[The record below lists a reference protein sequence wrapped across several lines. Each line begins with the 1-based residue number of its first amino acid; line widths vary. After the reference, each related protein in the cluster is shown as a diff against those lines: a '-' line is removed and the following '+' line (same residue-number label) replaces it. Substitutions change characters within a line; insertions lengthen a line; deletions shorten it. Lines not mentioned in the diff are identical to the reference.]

1 MPLVTNEDI
10 DEKMTERVV
19 GVAVGGLCSTVGCTR
34 GSCPLRFTR
43 GFFEPANIGSIRRK
57 GVHLG
62 YVPRARN
69 ATIAQLFRFGHNNV
83 FECRVMKVDKSAD
96 PRNQVHVGIY
106 VIDKR
111 KKN

>member
-1 MPLVTNEDI
+1 MPLVTNGDI

-19 GVAVGGLCSTVGCTR
+19 GVAVGGLCSTMGCTG
-34 GSCPLRFTR
+34 GSCPSQFPH
-43 GFFEPANIGSIRRK
+43 GFFEPVNIGSICRK
-57 GVHLG
+57 GVHMG

-69 ATIAQLFRFGHNNV
+69 AAIAQLLRFGHNNV

-96 PRNQVHVGIY
+96 PRNRVHVGIY
-106 VIDKR
+106 VVDKR

>member
-1 MPLVTNEDI
+1 MPLVTNGDI
-10 DEKMTERVV
+10 DEKTTEQVV
-19 GVAVGGLCSTVGCTR
+19 GVAVGGLCSIMGCTR
-34 GSCPLRFTR
+34 GSCPLRSLVA
-43 GFFEPANIGSIRRK
+43 FFEPANIGSIRRK

-69 ATIAQLFRFGHNNV
+69 AAIAQLLRFGHNNV

-96 PRNQVHVGIY
+96 PRNQVHAGIY

-111 KKN
+111 KKS

>member
-1 MPLVTNEDI
+1 MARSSTLFPSSTTLTTPN
-10 DEKMTERVV
+10 
-19 GVAVGGLCSTVGCTR
+19 AV
-34 GSCPLRFTR
+34 
-43 GFFEPANIGSIRRK
+43 SIRRK

-69 ATIAQLFRFGHNNV
+69 ATIAQLLRFGHNNV
-83 FECRVMKVDKSAD
+83 FECRVMKVDKSTD

-106 VIDKR
+106 VVDKR

>member
-1 MPLVTNEDI
+1 MAWLLAVCVRPWAVLA
-10 DEKMTERVV
+10 
-19 GVAVGGLCSTVGCTR
+19 VAVHC
-34 GSCPLRFTR
+34 GSLVV
-43 GFFEPANIGSIRRK
+43 FFEPATIGSIRRK

-69 ATIAQLFRFGHNNV
+69 ATIAQLLRFGHNNV

-106 VIDKR
+106 VVDKR

>member
-1 MPLVTNEDI
+1 MPLVTNGDI
-10 DEKMTERVV
+10 DEKMTEQVV

-34 GSCPLRFTR
+34 SSCPLRFPHS
-43 GFFEPANIGSIRRK
+43 FFEPANIGSIRRK

-62 YVPRARN
+62 YIPRARN

-96 PRNQVHVGIY
+96 PRSRVHVDIY
-106 VIDKR
+106 VVDKR